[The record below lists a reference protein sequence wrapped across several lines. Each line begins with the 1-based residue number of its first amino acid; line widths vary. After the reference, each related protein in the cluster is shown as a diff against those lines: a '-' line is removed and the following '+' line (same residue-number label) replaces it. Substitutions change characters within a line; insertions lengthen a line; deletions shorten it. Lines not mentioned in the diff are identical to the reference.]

1 MSIDPFEGAIPS
13 GDPVEESMELKQ
25 KPRYAGFWIRL
36 VASLIDSVL
45 IMILV
50 LPILEYFFANTK
62 SVSTRVFDGNG
73 LSTFDFESTSTLTG
87 TGQFI
92 YILAVLVIVM
102 LFWIYRAATPG
113 KMLLGLKIVDADS
126 LEPLSKNQGFVR
138 YFGYYLAF
146 LPLCLG
152 FFWVAFDKRKQGWH
166 DKLAKTLVI
175 YENKKSQQ

>member
-13 GDPVEESMELKQ
+13 GDPVEEPVKSEQ
-25 KPRYAGFWIRL
+25 KTQYAGFWIRL
-36 VASLIDSVL
+36 VASIIDSVL

-50 LPILEYFFANTK
+50 LPILEHFFANTK
-62 SVSTRVFDGNG
+62 SVSTTVINSSG
-73 LSTFDFESTSTLTG
+73 LSTFDFESISTLTG

-102 LFWIYRAATPG
+102 LFWTYRAATPG
-113 KMLLGLKIVDADS
+113 KMMLSLKIVDAES
-126 LEPLSKNQGFVR
+126 LEPLSKHQGFIR

-146 LPLCLG
+146 LPLFLG
-152 FFWVAFDKRKQGWH
+152 FFWVAFDQRKQGWH

-175 YENKKSQQ
+175 YEHKKGQQ